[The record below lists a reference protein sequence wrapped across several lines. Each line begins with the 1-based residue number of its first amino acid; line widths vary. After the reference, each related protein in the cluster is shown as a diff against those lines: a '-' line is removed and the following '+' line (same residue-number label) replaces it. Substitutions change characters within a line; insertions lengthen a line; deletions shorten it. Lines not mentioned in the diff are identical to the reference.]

1 MNPITRCLLPLAATA
16 LLLFVSGCMTPDTF
30 LKGTTSTRTKSANA
44 NMQLPTQTGP
54 KPTLAVTGF
63 KNNAGYRGRHDLGKN
78 LEAILESAMVDTKS
92 FRVVDRTAL
101 GSVLAEQRLKT
112 SGASKGEGAEAGAL
126 ASARYIVEG
135 SITEATEKVQGTGG
149 GIKLPI
155 GNTRV
160 GLGGEYTRAQLT
172 AIIKVID
179 TTTGEVVGKETVRG
193 SSGSTSVNV
202 SGAGRSTSGNIG
214 SFARTPMAEAAQDVA
229 NQAAAYISQS
239 VHDHYAAT
247 GGGYS
252 APPPASLPPAPSY
265 GSSARPAAAPI
276 ASGAAKVALVSGNE
290 IFINRGSDHGMVVGQ
305 TLSAGGGGRSV
316 IDPDTGA
323 VIGTVG
329 GGEGG
334 SRIQIISVEPG
345 MSRAVLV
352 EGALPAIGQ
361 EVR

>member
-16 LLLFVSGCMTPDTF
+16 LLFFGSGCMTPDTF
-30 LKGTTSTRTKSANA
+30 LKGTTATRTKSANA
-44 NMQLPTQTGP
+44 NMQLPTQAGP

-63 KNNAGYRGRHDLGKN
+63 KNNAGYRGRHDLGGN
-78 LEAILESAMVDTKS
+78 LEAILESAMIDTRS

-101 GSVLAEQRLKT
+101 GSVLAEQRLKK
-112 SGASKGEGAEAGAL
+112 SGAAKGEGAETGAL

-135 SITEATEKVQGTGG
+135 SITEATEQVQGTGG
-149 GIKLPI
+149 GIQLPV

-193 SSGSTSVNV
+193 TSGSTSVNV
-202 SGAGRSTSGNIG
+202 SGAGRKTSGNIG

-229 NQAAAYISQS
+229 NQAAAYIAQS

-252 APPPASLPPAPSY
+252 APPPAALPPAPAPTY
-265 GSSARPAAAPI
+265 GTSARSAS

-290 IFINRGSDHGMVVGQ
+290 VFINRGSDHGMTVGQ
-305 TLSAGGGGRSV
+305 TMSVGGGAQSV

-329 GGEGG
+329 SGGGG
-334 SRIQIISVEPG
+334 SRVEIISVEPM

-352 EGALPAIGQ
+352 NGPLPSVGQ